1 MKGKQEKSPLAMKNS
16 LDYSSRALA
25 IAPSQIHFK
34 FNIAF
39 VQIQLAQLMHS
50 LPESQRTL
58 AEVQAASEGL
68 DDAIESFTQIA
79 HSKNPPYPK
88 HDIEQ
93 RANMGRNTMRHQL
106 ERAVQSQ
113 KRYEE
118 KNAAKLQEARE
129 ARDAELRKREEARKI
144 AAAVAEEQ
152 KRKIAEERHKMLQVS
167 RELAEKRL
175 EEERRKEEAEYTEDE
190 ETGERVKR
198 KKVKRGGEKK
208 KKGDETDTDGESGGR
223 KRRDKNSDDEDS
235 AAGVSGDDAARPP
248 KRRRK
253 LARKNQGSK
262 DDKFKS
268 SELVVDSDSDGKEE
282 SAQVNGNRDAT
293 NETAAGNDAAEPDE
307 DVNLH
312 DAANDEDDDDDEEA
326 ITHQPRKPISR
337 RIAPDD
343 DDDEDDDEN
352 DEDIAPN
359 TNAEENGVSAKEAS
373 PAQAE
378 EAEGDAEAEAEAS
391 KANPKRN
398 VFADPP
404 DLDMADA
411 SVTAAGDQDAAEY

>member
-25 IAPSQIHFK
+25 IASNQIHFK

-68 DDAIESFTQIA
+68 DAAIESFTQIA

-106 ERAVQSQ
+106 ERAVQNQ

-144 AAAVAEEQ
+144 AAAMAEEQ

-198 KKVKRGGEKK
+198 KKVKKGGKRK
-208 KKGDETDTDGESGGR
+208 KKGDETDTDGEGGGR
-223 KRRDKNSDDEDS
+223 KRREKHSDDEDS
-235 AAGVSGDDAARPP
+235 AVAASGDDAARPP

-253 LARKNQGSK
+253 LARKNQGGK

-282 SAQVNGNRDAT
+282 SVQVNGNGDAM
-293 NETAAGNDAAEPDE
+293 NEAAADSGAAEPDE
-307 DVNLH
+307 DVKL
-312 DAANDEDDDDDEEA
+312 DDVGNDDDDDDDEEA
-326 ITHQPRKPISR
+326 ITHQPRKPTSR
-337 RIAPDD
+337 RIAADD
-343 DDDEDDDEN
+343 DDDEEEEE
-352 DEDIAPN
+352 EDIAPDA
-359 TNAEENGVSAKEAS
+359 NAVENGVSEEEAS
-373 PAQAE
+373 P
-378 EAEGDAEAEAEAS
+378 AEAEAEAE
-391 KANPKRN
+391 ATRAEPKRN